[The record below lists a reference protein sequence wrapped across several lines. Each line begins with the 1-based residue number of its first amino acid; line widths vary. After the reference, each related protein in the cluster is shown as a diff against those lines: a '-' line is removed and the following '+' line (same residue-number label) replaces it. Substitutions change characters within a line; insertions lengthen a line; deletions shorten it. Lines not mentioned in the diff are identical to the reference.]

1 MGAVTD
7 VVRRKVPASY
17 AALAGS
23 SNAYF
28 GGVTELQA
36 LANYV
41 KFRIFATN
49 VSESQEGTV
58 YDLKQVQL
66 LGVLTTLQ
74 FIPAAVDYWST
85 QLNSESLQDP
95 SESKSYRDP
104 RPELWNIFEQL
115 VAEAEALG
123 SDLGVGVLGA
133 KGVLPKISYGD
144 NGRGI
149 LLTPDPSDFDYE
161 YDPYASLGI
170 PWGTPWS

>member
-1 MGAVTD
+1 VGAVTD

-36 LANYV
+36 LADYV

-49 VSESQEGTV
+49 VASASEAVV

-74 FIPAAVDYWST
+74 FIPAAVDYWAT
-85 QLNSESLQDP
+85 QLSSESLTDP
-95 SESKSYRDP
+95 SENKVYRDP

-115 VAEAEALG
+115 VAEADMLG
-123 SDLGVGVLGA
+123 NDLGVGVLGV
-133 KGVLPKISYGD
+133 KGVIPRISYGD
-144 NGRGI
+144 NGRNI
-149 LLTPDPSDFDYE
+149 LSTPDPIDFGYE
-161 YDPYASLGI
+161 YDVYGPSDLI
-170 PWGTPWS
+170 PWRTP